1 MSGLRRCARLERAL
15 FAGSECRRF
24 GNGGQ
29 GDHARC
35 LKCNDRRRWQQK
47 RPGKLHDCADV
58 APEVPVI
65 VIAVRRM
72 PVGGLRREGYAG
84 LDRGKAAWVEVPEGE
99 RELQGERK

>member
-1 MSGLRRCARLERAL
+1 MSGLRWCARLECAL
-15 FAGSECRRF
+15 VAVSECRGF

-29 GDHARC
+29 GDYARR
-35 LKCNDRRRWQQK
+35 LKRDDRRRWQQK

-58 APEVPVI
+58 AAGVPAIVI
-65 VIAVRRM
+65 VVRRM

-84 LDRGKAAWVEVPEGE
+84 LDRGKAAWVDVPEAE